1 MERVDG
7 NGDRGPT
14 VRSVEVSY
22 SGVNTNIGDITVTG
36 PSYGSWRMG
45 DVIPSVPGTT
55 LTLSAEASAE
65 LARRLGIK
73 SPDDAKG
80 DDSDEPT
87 IVG

>member
-1 MERVDG
+1 
-7 NGDRGPT
+7 
-14 VRSVEVSY
+14 
-22 SGVNTNIGDITVTG
+22 
-36 PSYGSWRMG
+36 MG